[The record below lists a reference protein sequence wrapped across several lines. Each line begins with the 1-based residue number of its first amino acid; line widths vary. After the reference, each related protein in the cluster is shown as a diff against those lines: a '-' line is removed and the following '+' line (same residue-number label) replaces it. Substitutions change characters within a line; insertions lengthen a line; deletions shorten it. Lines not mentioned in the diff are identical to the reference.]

1 MKTETTELALPSRLE
16 AIDAAA
22 AQAARVA
29 AASGVDEA
37 GLFGIDLAV
46 REAVANAVK
55 HGNQFDETK
64 TVKITFEML
73 PEQIVIQI
81 EDQGA
86 GFNVEAVPDPTDAEH
101 LLSESGRGILFMRN
115 FMDEVVW
122 TRAAAGGTIV
132 KLTKKI

>member
-1 MKTETTELALPSRLE
+1 MKTETTELTLPSRLE
-16 AIDAAA
+16 TIDETA
-22 AQAARVA
+22 AQAARIA
-29 AASGVDEA
+29 AANNVDEA

-64 TVKITFEML
+64 TVKITFEIL
-73 PEQIVIQI
+73 PEKMIIAI
-81 EDQGA
+81 EDQGS

-132 KLTKKI
+132 RLTKKI

>member
-1 MKTETTELALPSRLE
+1 MKTEILELNLPSRLD
-16 AIDAAA
+16 AIDRAA

-29 AASGVDEA
+29 AAHNVDEA

-64 TVKITFEML
+64 TVKITFETT
-73 PEQIVIQI
+73 PEQMIIQI

-86 GFNVEAVPDPTDAEH
+86 GFNVEAVPDPTAAEH

-115 FMDEVVW
+115 FMDEASW
-122 TRAAAGGTIV
+122 TRRAAGGTIV
-132 KLTKKI
+132 RLTKKF